1 MGLAVEFLVLLSVAA
16 ASPPSH
22 VEPGSLNAE
31 LFQLF
36 HEPSWHVTLALIPL
50 APSFFEDLGNAYL
63 AVAGLQAI
71 IYTLIAYFLSRSF
84 RRNRLRARH
93 ASPLQRK
100 PDL

>member
-1 MGLAVEFLVLLSVAA
+1 MGLTVEFLVLLGVAA

-36 HEPSWHVTLALIPL
+36 HEPSWHVALALVPL

-63 AVAGLQAI
+63 AVAGLQTS
-71 IYTLIAYFLSRSF
+71 IYSLIAYFLIRP
-84 RRNRLRARH
+84 RARH